1 MKVLECHKGL
11 YTYLALKNNQKNNPT
26 TDFSHGL
33 FKEQFY
39 KQKWESIRSAQ
50 AFFTGWGSFVLDD
63 GITRILYGG
72 LKDFLCRKV
81 ICLGW
86 CHIIMTPGD

>member
-1 MKVLECHKGL
+1 MKVLECGKCLYLFGL
-11 YTYLALKNNQKNNPT
+11 EKRPKKNNPT

-63 GITRILYGG
+63 WMMGS
-72 LKDFLCRKV
+72 
-81 ICLGW
+81 
-86 CHIIMTPGD
+86 PGFCMVV

>member
-1 MKVLECHKGL
+1 LSDESFGMSQMS
-11 YTYLALKNNQKNNPT
+11 TYLALKNNQKNNPT

-50 AFFTGWGSFVLDD
+50 AFFTGWGSFPLVD
-63 GITRILYGG
+63 GITTRRCCMGIM
-72 LKDFLCRKV
+72 KKIHKLCPK
-81 ICLGW
+81 L
-86 CHIIMTPGD
+86 